1 MTLEALFSF
10 TLVVSAR
17 VLNLIL
23 LFFFVIRVEN
33 RHVCWIF
40 QLECSRNLSIDY
52 NFVRSCMSEL
62 DVFKDI
68 CFYKK
73 KEMDYEMDTLVMR

>member
-1 MTLEALFSF
+1 MTLVALFSF

-33 RHVCWIF
+33 RHVHWIF
-40 QLECSRNLSIDY
+40 QPECSRNLSIDY
-52 NFVRSCMSEL
+52 NFVRSCMLEL
-62 DVFKDI
+62 DAFTDI
-68 CFYKK
+68 C
-73 KEMDYEMDTLVMR
+73 L